1 MILTL
6 IKNINIIINDLLNL
20 LLNSNLYINNKYTDF
35 IDILANDE
43 VNIKNIIYLS
53 EYIYIINNY
62 IFNIITFE
70 NKHFNANINDKI
82 SNIQVDIN
90 GIINIIND
98 RKKNINSDLCAY
110 IKNSNNDEYLHIL
123 YLLFITKY
131 NDKCV
136 ADSIYEKMNDKNN
149 YSRNYTAYDY
159 DSLVLNKNMSN
170 PNRGLT
176 PGFVVQSKY
185 INNTSDYT
193 QLNKNNISI
202 IYDNILKHN
211 KFINEYINNYY
222 DLLELNK
229 NKYNNIGVLTD
240 YDKSIEIK
248 LYNNYARR
256 CAYNK
261 GNTNNAEISVFELFN
276 L

>member
-1 MILTL
+1 
-6 IKNINIIINDLLNL
+6 
-20 LLNSNLYINNKYTDF
+20 
-35 IDILANDE
+35 
-43 VNIKNIIYLS
+43 
-53 EYIYIINNY
+53 
-62 IFNIITFE
+62 
-70 NKHFNANINDKI
+70 
-82 SNIQVDIN
+82 
-90 GIINIIND
+90 
-98 RKKNINSDLCAY
+98 
-110 IKNSNNDEYLHIL
+110 
-123 YLLFITKY
+123 
-131 NDKCV
+131 
-136 ADSIYEKMNDKNN
+136 
-149 YSRNYTAYDY
+149 
-159 DSLVLNKNMSN
+159 MSN